1 MIWQKGRTSCE
12 TEISSVIDFYLM
24 CWLLKEPFLTTCCAM
39 SNQHSTRQGVLKKR
53 SFLIFCRCS
62 LSLHHSWN
70 NLLQNVV
77 NILVTFFRRDFP
89 LPELLNSVHQ
99 LLLVLWLD
107 LGLQVELELMPQV
120 FNWVKVRTLRGST
133 PLVDFMLFKEGLCLS
148 GCVLGI
154 IVLHETMVGE
164 LFADKRNQR
173 RL

>member
-39 SNQHSTRQGVLKKR
+39 SNQHSTRQGVLAPKTVV
-53 SFLIFCRCS
+53 FNI
-62 LSLHHSWN
+62 LSL
-70 NLLQNVV
+70 LLE
-77 NILVTFFRRDFP
+77 P
-89 LPELLNSVHQ
+89 LPQLKQPSAKRGQYTCYIFPAWLSYPRTSIHQ

-133 PLVDFMLFKEGLCLS
+133 PPVDFMLFKEGLCLS